1 MILTDVNILLYA
13 YRGDAQNHTDYRQ
26 WLEAQI
32 NSDGPFGISEFVLSA
47 FLRIATHPRIFNPP
61 TPLSLALEFAE
72 RLRSQPNCVLIAP
85 GARHWEI
92 FLRLCRET
100 NAQGNLI
107 PDAYL
112 AALAIESGCEL
123 ITNDQDFSRFTGLRW
138 RRPF

>member
-1 MILTDVNILLYA
+1 MVLTDVNILLYA

-26 WLEAQI
+26 WLEAQL
-32 NSDGPFGISEFVLSA
+32 NSDSPFGVSEFVLSA

-61 TPLSLALEFAE
+61 TPLPLALEFTE
-72 RLRSQPNCVLIAP
+72 RLRSQPNCVFIAP
-85 GARHWEI
+85 GARQWDI
-92 FLRLCRET
+92 FVRLCRET
-100 NAQGNLI
+100 DAQGNLI